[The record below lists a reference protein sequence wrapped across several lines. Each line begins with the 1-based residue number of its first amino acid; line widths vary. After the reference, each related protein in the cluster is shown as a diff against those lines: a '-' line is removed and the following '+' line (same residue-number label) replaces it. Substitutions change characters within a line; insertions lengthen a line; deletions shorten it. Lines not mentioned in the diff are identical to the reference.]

1 MHSNGKNHPPITSR
15 TGHGAASVIPH
26 LNDVI
31 RLEPSHLGEADD
43 SAEGDDGTATDHPK
57 TSSTGG

>member
-1 MHSNGKNHPPITSR
+1 
-15 TGHGAASVIPH
+15 VIPH

-57 TSSTGG
+57 TSSTGGSHSSGWQTSLQ